1 MIKVR
6 KGEIPANSLVEAY
19 LPASYSD
26 VFECTV
32 VNGKS
37 FTPDDL
43 QVNFWTTQPKWLEYL
58 FKIRNILVKPF
69 GLSDGKGSNEEFANC
84 IRSGGQLGMVN
95 VPPKTPEETIL
106 ELSDKHL
113 DAILSVYI
121 KEDKEG
127 TDIKRTVV
135 TSTLV
140 HYHNKLGVIYFFFIR
155 PFHKIVV
162 RSMLSQCVR
171 RMSFE

>member
-6 KGEIPANSLVEAY
+6 KGLIPKGSLVEGY
-19 LPASYSD
+19 LPADYSD

-32 VNGKS
+32 LNGKP

-43 QVNFWTTQPKWLEYL
+43 QVNFWTVQPKWLEIL

-69 GLSDGKGSNEEFANC
+69 GLSDGKGNNEEFENC
-84 IRSGGQLGMVN
+84 IRSGGKLGMVT

-106 ELSDKHL
+106 ELRDKHL

-121 KEDKEG
+121 KEASNG
-127 TDIKRTVV
+127 TDVTRTVI

-140 HYHNKLGVIYFFFIR
+140 HFHNKLGVTYFFFIR
-155 PFHKIVV
+155 PFHKIIVK
-162 RSMLSQCVR
+162 SMVGTCVKA
-171 RMSFE
+171 MSFE